1 MQKMKLDRKDVL
13 ALFIALAIYLGFHLV
28 LLAIVLSFSVGIT
41 FTILNYI
48 KGESVRGSLIW
59 IIFGL
64 LLLPIGYYLYRIIR
78 E

>member
-1 MQKMKLDRKDVL
+1 MKLDRKDVL

-64 LLLPIGYYLYRIIR
+64 LLLPIGYYLYRIIQ